1 MIRPAIPQDA
11 PAIAAIWN
19 RIIRDTTVTFQPD
32 EKSPAEVVASIAQ
45 DCLVWVEDDRLL
57 GFARFYP
64 FRGGSGYRFTVEH
77 TILLHPDGQGRGGG
91 RALLTALCAAAKDKD
106 LHVMVAACSGENNV
120 AIEFHA
126 ACGFVTVATM
136 PEVGFKFGR
145 WIDLVLMQKHL

>member
-11 PAIAAIWN
+11 PAIAGIWN
-19 RIIRDTTVTFQPD
+19 TTIRYTTVTFQPD
-32 EKSPAEVVASIAQ
+32 EKSRAEVAASIAQ

-64 FRGGSGYRFTVEH
+64 FRGGAGYHFTVEH
-77 TILLHPDGQGRGGG
+77 TILLHPDGQGCGGG
-91 RALLTALCAAAKDKD
+91 RALLTALCTAAKDKD
-106 LHVMVAACSGENNV
+106 LHTMVAACSGENTA